1 MTEDVVIAATRTDL
15 DDIVYSAMTEL
26 ASTMTG
32 LSVREKAKFAIA
44 AADRVMEGID
54 NLAGK
59 SERSER
65 AKRAAETRYSK
76 PKPTPGPKIPPVAQD
91 ATARQQPQAAPAP
104 GAMPT
109 FTQMPPPSEPLAPP
123 PHPALAPGATPFG
136 APPA

>member
-1 MTEDVVIAATRTDL
+1 
-15 DDIVYSAMTEL
+15 MTEL

-32 LSVREKAKFAIA
+32 MSVREKAKFAIA

-76 PKPTPGPKIPPVAQD
+76 PKPTPGPKIPP
-91 ATARQQPQAAPAP
+91 PAP
-104 GAMPT
+104 EPKASPATGTVAPYAGELPAAMPT
-109 FTQMPPPSEPLAPP
+109 FTQMPPPPEPLALAPP

>member
-1 MTEDVVIAATRTDL
+1 M
-15 DDIVYSAMTEL
+15 
-26 ASTMTG
+26 
-32 LSVREKAKFAIA
+32 SVREKAKFAIA

-76 PKPTPGPKIPPVAQD
+76 PKPTPGPKIPPSAVQSPATVSAAQ
-91 ATARQQPQAAPAP
+91 QAPAP

-109 FTQMPPPSEPLAPP
+109 FTQMPPPPEPLAPP